1 VSRPKVGVAE
11 LWIRET
17 SANYSHSLFYIL
29 PYNCLALSVA
39 VWAYGFQSRKLRIV
53 VLAEHI

>member
-1 VSRPKVGVAE
+1 VGVAE

>member
-1 VSRPKVGVAE
+1 MRPAQ
-11 LWIRET
+11 ITR
-17 SANYSHSLFYIL
+17 APFFYIL

-39 VWAYGFQSRKLRIV
+39 VWAYSFQSGKLRIV